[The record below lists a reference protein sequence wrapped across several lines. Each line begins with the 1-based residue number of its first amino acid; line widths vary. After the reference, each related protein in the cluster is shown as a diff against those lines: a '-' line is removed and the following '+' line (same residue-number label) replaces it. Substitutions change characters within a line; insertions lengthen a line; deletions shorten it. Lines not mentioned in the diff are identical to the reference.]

1 MVGQRTVPCPIQSVT
16 GNKGYSC
23 GGDPQTSDSFNRK
36 SLLSWLVSAEETLS
50 ISYLKESLKS
60 YFQQTVD
67 AAHTTA
73 AAKLAAQNSIKEIDK
88 ATSFAALSGVLDFGT
103 QVLFG
108 ETYASAGFKTAAH
121 FLISV
126 GVVAVVG
133 LTALTGGAALAVGI
147 IATIALDTVFDVV
160 YDEYFKEAVDKAVPY
175 SLYD

>member
-1 MVGQRTVPCPIQSVT
+1 MVGQRTVPCPI
-16 GNKGYSC
+16 
-23 GGDPQTSDSFNRK
+23 
-36 SLLSWLVSAEETLS
+36 A
-50 ISYLKESLKS
+50 
-60 YFQQTVD
+60 
-67 AAHTTA
+67 
-73 AAKLAAQNSIKEIDK
+73 
-88 ATSFAALSGVLDFGT
+88 
-103 QVLFG
+103 VLFG
-108 ETYASAGFKTAAH
+108 ETYASVGFKTAAH